1 MSKIRTYTIGRDPTA
16 SVVLPHDTV
25 SRVHAELIPVAGGQ
39 VYVTDCASTSGT
51 FIDEGG
57 RWQKITQTF
66 VNAGAKLR
74 FGKLEVGVDQL
85 LADIARLS
93 AGSGE
98 GSSAAAG
105 NESAPTPEKSKPLDA
120 SQGVMRDPE
129 TGEPIALD
137 SDWFGLG

>member
-1 MSKIRTYTIGRDPTA
+1 MSKIPTYTIGRDPTA

-25 SRVHAELIPVAGGQ
+25 SRVHAELIPVTGGQ
-39 VYVTDCASTSGT
+39 VYVTDCASTGGT

-57 RWQKITQTF
+57 RWQKITQAF
-66 VNAGAKLR
+66 VDAGGKVR
-74 FGKLEVGVDQL
+74 FGKLEVGVEQL

-93 AGSGE
+93 TAGGE
-98 GSSAAAG
+98 GGPAAAAG
-105 NESAPTPEKSKPLDA
+105 SASPPTPEKIKPLDA

-137 SDWFGLG
+137 SD

>member
-1 MSKIRTYTIGRDPTA
+1 MSKIRCYTIGRDPSA

-25 SRVHAELIPVAGGQ
+25 SRVHAELIPASGGQ
-39 VYVTDCASTSGT
+39 VYVTDCASTGGT

-57 RWQKITQTF
+57 RWQKITQAF
-66 VNAGAKLR
+66 VDAGGRVR
-74 FGKLEVGVDQL
+74 FGKLEVGVEQL

-93 AGSGE
+93 AASGE
-98 GSSAAAG
+98 GSAAAAAG
-105 NESAPTPEKSKPLDA
+105 NASPAAPEKSKPLDA

-137 SDWFGLG
+137 PD

>member
-1 MSKIRTYTIGRDPTA
+1 MSKIRTYTIGRDPSA

-25 SRVHAELIPVAGGQ
+25 SRVHAELIPVSAGQ
-39 VYVTDCASTSGT
+39 VYVTDCASTGGT

-57 RWQKITQTF
+57 RWQKITQAF
-66 VNAGAKLR
+66 VEAGSRVR
-74 FGKLEVGVDQL
+74 FGDLEVGVEQL

-93 AGSGE
+93 APGGE
-98 GSSAAAG
+98 GSGATDSSA
-105 NESAPTPEKSKPLDA
+105 SPSPPEKSKPLDA

-137 SDWFGLG
+137 SD

>member
-1 MSKIRTYTIGRDPTA
+1 MSKIPCYTIGRDPSV

-39 VYVTDCASTSGT
+39 VYVTDCASTGGT

-57 RWQKITQTF
+57 RWQKITQAF
-66 VNAGAKLR
+66 VDAGGRLR
-74 FGKLEVGVDQL
+74 FGEVEVGVERL
-85 LADIARLS
+85 LADISRLS

-98 GSSAAAG
+98 GSAAAADA
-105 NESAPTPEKSKPLDA
+105 SVPEKSKPVDA

-129 TGEPIALD
+129 TGEPISLG
-137 SDWFGLG
+137 SD

>member
-1 MSKIRTYTIGRDPTA
+1 MSKIPTYTIGRDPSA

-25 SRVHAELIPVAGGQ
+25 SRIHAELIPVTGGQ
-39 VYVTDCASTSGT
+39 VYVTDCASTGGT

-57 RWQKITQTF
+57 RWQKITQAF
-66 VNAGAKLR
+66 VDAGGKVR
-74 FGKLEVGVDQL
+74 FGKLEVGVEQL

-93 AGSGE
+93 ADGGE
-98 GSSAAAG
+98 GGPAAAAG
-105 NESAPTPEKSKPLDA
+105 SASPSGPEKNKPLDA

-137 SDWFGLG
+137 SD

>member
-25 SRVHAELIPVAGGQ
+25 SRVHAELIPITGGQ
-39 VYVTDCASTSGT
+39 IYVTDCASTGGT
-51 FIDEGG
+51 FIDEDGN
-57 RWQKITQTF
+57 WQKITQTF

-74 FGKLEVGVDQL
+74 FGKLEVGVEHL

-93 AGSGE
+93 AAGE
-98 GSSAAAG
+98 GSAAAS
-105 NESAPTPEKSKPLDA
+105 NASNPTPEKSKPLDA

-129 TGEPIALD
+129 TGAPIALD
-137 SDWFGLG
+137 SD

>member
-1 MSKIRTYTIGRDPTA
+1 MSKIRSYTIGRDPSA

-25 SRVHAELIPVAGGQ
+25 SRVHAELIPVVDGQ
-39 VYVTDCASTSGT
+39 VYVTDCASTGGT

-57 RWQKITQTF
+57 RWQKITQAF
-66 VNAGAKLR
+66 VDAGGRVR
-74 FGKLEVGVDQL
+74 FGELEVGVEQL

-93 AGSGE
+93 TAGE
-98 GSSAAAG
+98 GSTAASSDA
-105 NESAPTPEKSKPLDA
+105 STSPSTPEKSKPLDA

-137 SDWFGLG
+137 SD